1 MQVLSP
7 VGEFKVAVDGVRIRD
22 GRLVVHMSMG
32 AGRSEATLE
41 RGDLPYVGVAASLLL
56 GTFYMGRQ
64 SVKIALKAREL
75 GSR

>member
-7 VGEFKVAVDGVRIRD
+7 VGEFKVVR
-22 GRLVVHMSMG
+22 
-32 AGRSEATLE
+32 AGHELSRSEATLE
-41 RGDLPYVGVAASLLL
+41 RGDLPYVGVAASLLF

>member
-1 MQVLSP
+1 MQVRSP

-32 AGRSEATLE
+32 AWRSEVTLE

-64 SVKIALKAREL
+64 SKIALKAREL